1 MEKEQMGQQ
10 NEKDAKRAG
19 RRAGLSLD
27 QQIAEAM
34 KRVEALRDRKKAE
47 DKAALEKNRK
57 AISDLFKVERLDTV
71 DVEMWRKELV
81 KVKALL
87 GLTAES
93 DGDPTSATGAAKE
106 VPPAVPPSKRAGK
119 SEAQPVA

>member
-1 MEKEQMGQQ
+1 
-10 NEKDAKRAG
+10 
-19 RRAGLSLD
+19 LD
-27 QQIAEAM
+27 EQIAEAM

-47 DKAALEKNRK
+47 DKAALGKNRK

-93 DGDPTSATGAAKE
+93 ESDPPSVPSAAKE
-106 VPPAVPPSKRAGK
+106 DPRAVPPSKGAGK

>member
-1 MEKEQMGQQ
+1 
-10 NEKDAKRAG
+10 
-19 RRAGLSLD
+19 LD
-27 QQIAEAM
+27 EQIAEAM

-93 DGDPTSATGAAKE
+93 ESDPPSVPSAAKE
-106 VPPAVPPSKRAGK
+106 DPRAVPPSKGAGR
-119 SEAQPVA
+119 SEAEPQAQPVA